1 MKLQQHIEISVDNEF
16 NTTYERNLVKVY
28 LYYWLLRNHEENRQ
42 YHNYE
47 IAGMLCI
54 TPKMVSRNLKRLEK
68 ESNLNLECGYNR
80 KDPFL
85 SKDFERKFDNVEK
98 ACAGYAEI
106 VNIQTHREA
115 QERAYMHLLNA
126 RELNIEYYLN

>member
-16 NTTYERNLVKVY
+16 NTTYERNLVKTY
-28 LYYWLLRNHEENRQ
+28 LFYWLLKKPETNRQ
-42 YHNYE
+42 YYNYE
-47 IAGMLCI
+47 IAMLVGI
-54 TPKMVSRNLKRLEK
+54 TSKMVSDYLWRMEK
-68 ESNLNLECGYNR
+68 EDNRR